1 MALYRGENMK
11 EYDVYIIKP
20 DGSMEK
26 VGTRLS
32 KREAAMLRIRL
43 QLQGETTMIKDT
55 ESGAWVG

>member
-1 MALYRGENMK
+1 MK

-43 QLQGETTMIKDT
+43 QLQGETTMIK
-55 ESGAWVG
+55 EVSSGQWVG